1 MNFVLHG
8 AAVSA
13 GITIGHAH
21 LVSSAR
27 LEVAHYEIPEAAVP
41 AELFRFDAALARAK
55 QELAAL
61 EAHVPADA
69 PHEVGAFVN
78 LHRMILD
85 DSSLSQAPRELIRER
100 RCNAEWAVVQQM
112 EKLVEQFEEMEDAY
126 LRERRDDI
134 QQVVERILKALIGG
148 HGSPKRKRRTSGS

>member
-27 LEVAHYEIPEAAVP
+27 LEVAHYEIPESSVQ
-41 AELFRFDAALARAK
+41 AEIFRFDAAIARAK

-61 EAHVPADA
+61 EGQIPADA
-69 PHEVGAFVN
+69 PGEFDAFIN
-78 LHRMILD
+78 LHRMILA
-85 DSSLSQAPRELIRER
+85 DS
-100 RCNAEWAVVQQM
+100 
-112 EKLVEQFEEMEDAY
+112 
-126 LRERRDDI
+126 
-134 QQVVERILKALIGG
+134 
-148 HGSPKRKRRTSGS
+148 